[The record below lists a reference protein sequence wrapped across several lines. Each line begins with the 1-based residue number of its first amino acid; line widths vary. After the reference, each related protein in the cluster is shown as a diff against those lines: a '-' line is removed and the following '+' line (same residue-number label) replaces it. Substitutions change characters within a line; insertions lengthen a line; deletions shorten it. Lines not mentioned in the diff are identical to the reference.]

1 MMYSRGQF
9 AVMGKVGR
17 KALRLYHEEGLLVP
31 AHTNEANGYHYY
43 AEEQLAVLERIKRLR
58 AIGLS
63 LFEIRQVLDGN
74 ASEDRLVKGR
84 IREMR
89 AQLASVRELAS
100 QEDFPAGSADG
111 KSAGAIPDMQR
122 FERKCCLFIDE
133 NVEKEDLGM
142 SVGRLHEKAAREGLR
157 VQGSHFVIY
166 TGLADE
172 NAFSMRTCL
181 PVSAG
186 TGGADRD
193 GDGDTAGARGNSG
206 GTGGTGGAAGDGTI
220 DAGGRGDAAGAAGTG
235 AVAGDNGRRVGGI
248 TGVCEESCLHLN
260 FRGGF
265 SRTGEAHRII
275 RHYAEDQGIV
285 LADRVV
291 EVYNRDMSVD
301 VYWPLKAAPEA

>member
-43 AEEQLAVLERIKRLR
+43 AEEQLAVLARIKRLR

-111 KSAGAIPDMQR
+111 KRAGAIPDMQR

-186 TGGADRD
+186 TGGA
-193 GDGDTAGARGNSG
+193 
-206 GTGGTGGAAGDGTI
+206 AGDGTI
-220 DAGGRGDAAGAAGTG
+220 DA
-235 AVAGDNGRRVGGI
+235 GGI

-301 VYWPLKAAPEA
+301 VYWPLKACPES

>member
-43 AEEQLAVLERIKRLR
+43 AEEQLAVLARIKRLR

-111 KSAGAIPDMQR
+111 KRAGAIPDMQR

-193 GDGDTAGARGNSG
+193 GDGDTAG
-206 GTGGTGGAAGDGTI
+206 
-220 DAGGRGDAAGAAGTG
+220 
-235 AVAGDNGRRVGGI
+235 DNGRRVGGI

-275 RHYAEDQGIV
+275 RHYAEGQGIA
-285 LADRVV
+285 LADSVV

>member
-17 KALRLYHEEGLLVP
+17 KTLRLYHEEGLLVP

-43 AEEQLAVLERIKRLR
+43 AEEQLAVLARIKRLR

-142 SVGRLHEKAAREGLR
+142 SVGRLYEKAAREGLR
-157 VQGSHFVIY
+157 VQGSHLVIY

-220 DAGGRGDAAGAAGTG
+220 DAGG
-235 AVAGDNGRRVGGI
+235 I

-275 RHYAEDQGIV
+275 RHYAEDQGIA

-301 VYWPLKAAPEA
+301 VYWPLKACPES

>member
-43 AEEQLAVLERIKRLR
+43 AEEQLAVLARIKRLR

-186 TGGADRD
+186 
-193 GDGDTAGARGNSG
+193 S
-206 GTGGTGGAAGDGTI
+206 GGTGGAAGDGTI
-220 DAGGRGDAAGAAGTG
+220 EVGGRGDAAGAAGTG
-235 AVAGDNGRRVGGI
+235 AVAGDNGRRIGGI

-275 RHYAEDQGIV
+275 RHYEEDQGIA

>member
-31 AHTNEANGYHYY
+31 AYKNEANGYHYY
-43 AEEQLAVLERIKRLR
+43 AEEQLAVLARIKRLR

-63 LFEIRQVLDGN
+63 LFEIRQILDGK

-89 AQLASVRELAS
+89 AQLASVRELAA
-100 QEDFPAGSADG
+100 QEDSPAGSADG

-166 TGLADE
+166 TGLSDE

-186 TGGADRD
+186 TGG
-193 GDGDTAGARGNSG
+193 TG
-206 GTGGTGGAAGDGTI
+206 GTGGTAGDGTV
-220 DAGGRGDAAGAAGTG
+220 DAD
-235 AVAGDNGRRVGGI
+235 GI
-248 TGVCEESCLHLN
+248 TSVCEEACLHLN

-275 RHYAEDQGIV
+275 RHYAEEAGIA
-285 LADRVV
+285 LADSVV

-301 VYWPLKAAPEA
+301 VYWPLKAGPEA

>member
-43 AEEQLAVLERIKRLR
+43 AEEQLAVLARIKRLR

-186 TGGADRD
+186 TGGA
-193 GDGDTAGARGNSG
+193 
-206 GTGGTGGAAGDGTI
+206 AGDGTI
-220 DAGGRGDAAGAAGTG
+220 DADGRGDAAGAAGTG

-275 RHYAEDQGIV
+275 RHYAEDQGIA

-301 VYWPLKAAPEA
+301 VYWPLKACPEV

>member
-43 AEEQLAVLERIKRLR
+43 AEEQLAVLARIKRLR

-166 TGLADE
+166 TGLSDE

-186 TGGADRD
+186 
-193 GDGDTAGARGNSG
+193 S
-206 GTGGTGGAAGDGTI
+206 GGTGGAAGD
-220 DAGGRGDAAGAAGTG
+220 
-235 AVAGDNGRRVGGI
+235 GI

-275 RHYAEDQGIV
+275 RHYAEDQGIA

>member
-63 LFEIRQVLDGN
+63 LFEIRQILDGK

-89 AQLASVRELAS
+89 AQLASVRELAA
-100 QEDFPAGSADG
+100 QEDPPAGSADG
-111 KSAGAIPDMQR
+111 KSAGAIPDRQR

-142 SVGRLHEKAAREGLR
+142 SVGRLYEKAARDGLR
-157 VQGSHFVIY
+157 AQESHFVIY
-166 TGLADE
+166 TGLSDE

-186 TGGADRD
+186 TGG
-193 GDGDTAGARGNSG
+193 T
-206 GTGGTGGAAGDGTI
+206 AGDGTI
-220 DAGGRGDAAGAAGTG
+220 GVGGRGDAAGAAGTG
-235 AVAGDNGRRVGGI
+235 TVAGDGI
-248 TGVCEESCLHLN
+248 TGVCEEACLHLN

-275 RHYAEDQGIV
+275 RHYADEQGIA
-285 LADRVV
+285 LADSVV

-301 VYWPLKAAPEA
+301 VYWPLKACPES